1 MISKPSILMIFSSV
15 TLAVMVMSASLIGAQ
30 GAQAGDP
37 QKGQTLFKDKCSHC
51 HSDQQGVNH
60 RGPSLYGVVGRPA
73 GQVPGYHYSSAMQN
87 SGKTWDQAT
96 LSQFL
101 SGPKELVPGT
111 KMSIHPIKDEQDR
124 ADIIAYLATL
134 HQ

>member
-1 MISKPSILMIFSSV
+1 MITKPSIAMIFGSV
-15 TLAVMVMSASLIGAQ
+15 TLALMVMSASLTSAQ
-30 GAQAGDP
+30 GAQAGDA
-37 QKGQTLFKDKCSHC
+37 QKGQALFKSKCSHC
-51 HSDQQGVNH
+51 HSDKQGVNR

-73 GQVPGYHYSSAMQN
+73 AQLPDFPYSSAMKS

-111 KMSIHPIKDEQDR
+111 KMSLHPIKDEQDR
-124 ADIIAYLATL
+124 TDIIAYLATL